1 MSGVEQTSPD
11 RVDAA
16 VARVEEATRA
26 ARIARVAAARPL
38 RERAARR
45 SRWLRITMVCA
56 ALLVVCGLVSI
67 IWLVVVGG
75 RQEARVDEQRGA
87 LEAARGAV
95 DTMLTATP
103 GDASGYADR
112 VIARSTG
119 AEHDRLSAARDALV
133 AAVSSARTGTSG
145 RVVAAGLISD
155 PTSTSDGA
163 RAEALVTAQASDPAL
178 VGADPDADVVTVRLS
193 LERVDGAWKIARLV
207 PV

>member
-1 MSGVEQTSPD
+1 MSGVEQTSAD
-11 RVDAA
+11 
-16 VARVEEATRA
+16 RVEEATRA

-112 VIARSTG
+112 VIASSTG

-133 AAVSSARTGTSG
+133 AAVSSTRTGTSG

>member
-56 ALLVVCGLVSI
+56 AVLVVCGLVSI

-75 RQEARVDEQRGA
+75 RQDARVDEQRGA

-112 VIARSTG
+112 VIASSTG